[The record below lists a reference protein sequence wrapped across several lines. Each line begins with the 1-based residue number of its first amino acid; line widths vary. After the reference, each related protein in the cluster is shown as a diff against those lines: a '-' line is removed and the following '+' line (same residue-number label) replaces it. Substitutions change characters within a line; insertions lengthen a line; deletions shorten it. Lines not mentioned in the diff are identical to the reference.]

1 MRHLCAALLTLA
13 LVCVPARGLAIEP
26 GTLTDGTELAS
37 ATSGLNG
44 EIVRFEGEVI
54 SERLRGGEGHVWV
67 NVLSEGSAIG
77 VWAPEE
83 LAADLQVL
91 GDWKHTGDLV
101 SVTGVF
107 HEACDVHGGD
117 LDVHAS
123 EIVLLERGST
133 REHSAEWWKLGV
145 ALSGVVVGYYGYR
158 RMRRVEEE
166 GPYE

>member
-1 MRHLCAALLTLA
+1 MRLLCTAMLTLA
-13 LVCVPARGLAIEP
+13 LVSVPARGLAIEP
-26 GTLTDGTELAS
+26 ATMTDGTSLAS
-37 ATSGLNG
+37 ATSGLDG
-44 EIVRFEGEVI
+44 RIVRFEGEVI
-54 SERLRGGEGHVWV
+54 SERLWGGEGYVWV
-67 NVLSEGSAIG
+67 NVLSEGTAIG

-83 LAADLQVL
+83 LAADLDVL

-107 HEACDVHGGD
+107 HEACDIHGGD

-133 REHSAEWWKLGV
+133 REHSVAWWKLGV
-145 ALSGVVVGYYGYR
+145 ALAGVVIGYYGYR